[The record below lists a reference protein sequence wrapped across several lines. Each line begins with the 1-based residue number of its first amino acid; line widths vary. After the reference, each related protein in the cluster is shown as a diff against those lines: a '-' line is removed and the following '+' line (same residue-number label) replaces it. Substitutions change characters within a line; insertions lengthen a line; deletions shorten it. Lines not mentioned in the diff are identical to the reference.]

1 MSNIKLAIVPSFD
14 SPDVIGDGGI
24 RRVVEAQKKYLPA
37 LGFEIIAD
45 IKGADLVAVHGAYPV
60 ETNKLSVLHTHGLY
74 WTPEYEWST
83 WAHKANE
90 GVVASMRRADLVTAP
105 SQWVARI
112 LARGMWLDTPVLYHG
127 IDPEDWEPPPST
139 STELDSKPYVL
150 WNKTRIDSICEVET
164 LTKLSLMA
172 QDVDFVSTFGPLH
185 NNIIHTGRLPFETAK
200 KYIQNA
206 SVYLCNTR
214 ETFGIGTL
222 EAMACG
228 VPILGW
234 NWGGQREIVTHKVH
248 GWLAQPGDFDG
259 LLEGLRYCLANREE
273 LGAAARAH
281 VLENFTWKVA
291 IERYATLYKEL
302 YRQSRIIRPKVSVI
316 ITCYNLAQYLGRA
329 VNSVLAQTMKDFEIV
344 IVNDASPDN
353 TLEVAQTLV
362 KKDKRIKIV
371 NNPQNLYLAG
381 ALNAGINASSG
392 KYIIPLDADNELD
405 PQALQLLSEPLDNGW
420 LDVGTALRHPVD
432 ITYGSME
439 VVEEDDT
446 RWTSDW
452 PPRNF
457 SYEDQLN
464 HHNQISSTAMYRRK
478 IWQRI
483 GGYRRRC
490 PTAEDAD
497 FWCRAASFGAVPHK
511 VTDAIT
517 LIYHNRS
524 DSMSHVNKDWAW
536 HEWYTFGGIVPFGAA
551 LPPNS
556 EKLVIQTHEP
566 PKISVIIPVGP
577 LHTELVVDAVD
588 SIVNQTYDKWDIII
602 VNDSGKDLPWIHP
615 FVKILVTNGQ
625 GGMGPAISRNIG
637 IAASTTPLFI
647 LLDADD
653 FLQPEALQLMFGAWE
668 PGTYVYTDWV
678 VHETGEIHET
688 ENYHCSQVTQK
699 LPHAVTCL
707 YEKAG
712 WVSVGGFDEKMLAW
726 EDWDFVIALASKGYC
741 GKRVPVPLLHYRVRS
756 GTIREEKYANV
767 EENKNEIARK
777 WHKYIINGEPLM
789 ACGGCGSKAS
799 VAPVITVNNNS
810 SGFGSNAGAGSA
822 EGLVQVQY
830 LGDQAPRTYRGPAT
844 GTEYRFGTPSHAIK
858 YVYKADAELFASR
871 GEFKVMQNGMTV
883 VEPSRQL
890 EAAGVPHA

>member
-1 MSNIKLAIVPSFD
+1 MKWVGTLLSAIKLAIVPSFD
-14 SPDVIGDGGI
+14 SPEKGDGGI
-24 RRVVEAQKKYLPA
+24 RRVVEAQQKHLPNM
-37 LGFEIIAD
+37 GFEIVND
-45 IKGADLVAVHGAYPV
+45 IESADLVAIHGAYPI

-74 WTPEYEWST
+74 WTPEYEWSS
-83 WAHKANE
+83 WCYKANE
-90 GVVASMRRADLVTAP
+90 GVVASMKRADIVTAP

-127 IDPEDWEPPPST
+127 IDPEDWEPGQPGDKS
-139 STELDSKPYVL
+139 YVL
-150 WNKTRIDSICEVET
+150 WNKTRIDPICETET
-164 LTKLSLMA
+164 LDRLSLIA
-172 QDVDFVSTFGPLH
+172 GDIDFVSTFGPLN
-185 NNIIHTGRLPFETAK
+185 NNITHTGRLPLEAAK

-206 SVYLCNTR
+206 GVYLCNTR

-234 NWGGQREIVTHKVH
+234 NWGGQREIVKHREH
-248 GWLAQPGDFDG
+248 GWLANPGDFDS

-273 LGAAARAH
+273 LGQAARAH
-281 VLENFTWKVA
+281 VLANFTWKA
-291 IERYATLYKEL
+291 AMERYATLYKEL
-302 YRQSRIIRPKVSVI
+302 YKQSRIIRPKVSVI
-316 ITCYNLAQYLGRA
+316 ITCYNLAQYLPRA
-329 VNSVLAQTMKDFEIV
+329 VESVLAQTMKDFEIV

-353 TLEVAQTLV
+353 TLEVAQGLA

-371 NNPQNLYLAG
+371 NNPTNLYLAG
-381 ALNAGINASSG
+381 ALNAGINVSTG
-392 KYIIPLDADNELD
+392 KYIIPLDADNEL
-405 PQALQLLSEPLDNGW
+405 PPEALQLLSEPLDNGW
-420 LDVGTALRHPVD
+420 LDTHTALRHPVD

-439 VVEEDDT
+439 VVEEDGSHLV
-446 RWTSDW
+446 SDW

-457 SYEDQLN
+457 SYEDQMA
-464 HHNQISSTAMYRRK
+464 HHNQISSTAMYRRR

-483 GGYRRRC
+483 GGYRKRC

-497 FWCRAASFGAVPHK
+497 FWCRASSFGATPHK
-511 VTDAIT
+511 VTDAVT

-524 DSMSHVNKDWAW
+524 DSMSHVQRDWAW
-536 HEWYTFGGIVPFGAA
+536 HSWYTFGSITPFGAA
-551 LPPNS
+551 LPPDS
-556 EKLVIQTHEP
+556 EQLVIQTHEP

-577 LHTELVVDAVD
+577 LHTELVIDAVD
-588 SIVNQTYDKWDIII
+588 SIVNQTYDKWDIIV

-615 FVKILVTNGQ
+615 FVRVLNTPKAGS
-625 GGMGPAISRNIG
+625 GPAIARNIG
-637 IAASTTPLFI
+637 ISASVTPLFI

-678 VHETGEIHET
+678 VHETGAVHET
-688 ENYHCSQVTQK
+688 ENYRCVDVLQK

-707 YEKAG
+707 YERAG
-712 WVSVGGFDEKMLAW
+712 WVAVGGFDEKLNAW

-741 GKRVPVPLLHYRVRS
+741 GVRVPVPLLHYRVKS

-767 EENKNEIARK
+767 EANKNEIAHK
-777 WHKYIINGEPLM
+777 WSKYIINGEPLM
-789 ACGGCGSKAS
+789 ACGGCGSKSPA
-799 VAPVITVNNNS
+799 APVMTANANS
-810 SGFGSNAGAGSA
+810 NGFGSGVQGDGS
-822 EGLVQVQY
+822 GLVQVQY

-858 YVYKADAELFASR
+858 YVYKADAELFQQR

-883 VEPSRQL
+883 VEPSKQL